1 MFSVNHSK
9 SGTLLTPTRQWKI
22 KFLSMIKCF
31 TTPLQNMQNEFE
43 INRKNNIYKLTH
55 NSQIC
60 KLAAVLND
68 TFDMAQRRIYITDGG
83 DHEVTLIHRD
93 SDQKLL
99 QLPIIVHRDEDYGDS
114 GYDFVVAIPTD
125 IDFTQE
131 VELHMKS
138 NINFYKLAGKRYKI
152 NVA

>member
-1 MFSVNHSK
+1 MFNIEHSK
-9 SGTLLTPTRQWKI
+9 SATSLTPTRQRKI
-22 KFLSMIKCF
+22 KFLSMLKCF
-31 TTPLQNMQNEFE
+31 TAPLQIYQNDFE
-43 INRKNNIYKLTH
+43 KNRDNNLYKLNH

-60 KLAAVLND
+60 KLAAVLNE
-68 TFDMAQRRIYITDGG
+68 TFDKTQRRIYLTDGG
-83 DHEVTLIHRD
+83 DNEVTLIHRD

-114 GYDFVVAIPTD
+114 GYDFVVVIPQD
-125 IDFTQE
+125 INLTRE

-138 NINFYKLAGKRYKI
+138 VIKFYKLAGKRFKI